1 MNALEFWLEYC
12 RTSLIDAEK
21 QLRKEQFAGSRE
33 VLRERIANYRKW
45 IAQAEQQLGYKE
57 AA

>member
-12 RTSLIDAEK
+12 RKSLPEAEA
-21 QLRKEQFAGSRE
+21 QLPKEPFAGSRE

-45 IAQAEQQLGYKE
+45 IAVAEQQLGYKE